1 MSGLDRTMDLLESP
15 GSAQGHASKYAG
27 QSWPGLR
34 FNEHMEGDGP
44 TIFAHACKM
53 GLKDI
58 VSKGKDSIYR
68 SGRSTDWLKFKNP
81 PAPPVTAWGCRAHPC
96 NISNNPPR
104 LRATTSSPYGADY
117 AMPNLLNHLAAPSC
131 SRLGSHWDYVEPKGA
146 IIRVAISD

>member
-1 MSGLDRTMDLLESP
+1 MRKATLRSMLAKAGL
-15 GSAQGHASKYAG
+15 
-27 QSWPGLR
+27 GLR

-53 GLKDI
+53 GLEDI

-81 PAPPVTAWGCRAHPC
+81 PAPAVTAWGCRAHPC

-104 LRATTSSPYGADY
+104 LRATT
-117 AMPNLLNHLAAPSC
+117 H
-131 SRLGSHWDYVEPKGA
+131 RLMVRTTRCPTYST
-146 IIRVAISD
+146 I